1 MNLKDPESMGSVVGH
16 VLRYGVL
23 LSAAITL
30 FGTALLVA
38 QEGYTGV
45 ETTLAYNPSVVPHG
59 NFDVSFSALLSGL
72 ESLQPFAYIELGVL
86 ILLATPVSRVMI
98 SVFLFAAEGDRLY
111 VYITAVVLVVLL
123 FSIFVT
129 PYIPGFN
136 A

>member
-111 VYITAVVLVVLL
+111 AYITAVVLVVLL

>member
-38 QEGYTGV
+38 QDGYTGV
-45 ETTLAYNPSVVPHG
+45 EITLAYNPSAVPHG

-111 VYITAVVLVVLL
+111 AYITAVVLVVLL